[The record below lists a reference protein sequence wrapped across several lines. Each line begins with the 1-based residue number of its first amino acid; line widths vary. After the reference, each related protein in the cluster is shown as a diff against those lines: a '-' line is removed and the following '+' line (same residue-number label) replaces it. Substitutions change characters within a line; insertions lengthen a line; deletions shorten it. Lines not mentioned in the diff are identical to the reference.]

1 MDRIDQDQFFF
12 SKGVTMACLNIA
24 GKQPS
29 VNDKFASLEISSEK
43 TPEHDLM
50 RDVGMKSN
58 RQDLPKMPDKSFL
71 TSSGVTGE
79 RFSSC
84 GPEYV
89 CSGN

>member
-1 MDRIDQDQFFF
+1 
-12 SKGVTMACLNIA
+12 MACLNIA

-29 VNDKFASLEISSEK
+29 VNNKFASLEISSEK
-43 TPEHDLM
+43 TSEQDLM

-58 RQDLPKMPDKSFL
+58 GQDLPGMSDKSLF
-71 TSSGVTGE
+71 TSSGVIGE

>member
-1 MDRIDQDQFFF
+1 
-12 SKGVTMACLNIA
+12 MACLNIA

-29 VNDKFASLEISSEK
+29 VNDKFASLDISSEK
-43 TPEHDLM
+43 TSEHDLM

-58 RQDLPKMPDKSFL
+58 GQDLPGMPDKSFL

-89 CSGN
+89 CSGTEVQQ